1 VLGVRRKFLTS
12 ILVLTKCRVAPVVIV
27 LPLLSFELNVPL
39 RIVPHRFLYHRR
51 YLPILL
57 PLLVLVLPT
66 GAVLILLLLLLSS
79 EVLAADPQLDLVH
92 VLLLL
97 DVLDRGE
104 TEFFRL
110 KCLCRR
116 RDTLLRGRT
125 SLELWDQLHIRDILT
140 RLPIVLLLV

>member
-1 VLGVRRKFLTS
+1 
-12 ILVLTKCRVAPVVIV
+12 
-27 LPLLSFELNVPL
+27 
-39 RIVPHRFLYHRR
+39 
-51 YLPILL
+51 
-57 PLLVLVLPT
+57 
-66 GAVLILLLLLLSS
+66 LLLLLLSS

-110 KCLCRR
+110 KCLLRR